1 MKSFHLPLALWVAL
15 IAFAIEWLPQLAPD
29 APWLATSV
37 LVLTIAAK
45 CLEVVINELE
55 AEKAN
60 AADARV
66 WPIPERSNY
75 VRNLVRPATLRR
87 MFFGLR

>member
-15 IAFAIEWLPQLAPD
+15 IAFAIEWLPQLAPE
-29 APWLATSV
+29 APWLGTV
-37 LVLTIAAK
+37 LLVLTIAAK

-60 AADARV
+60 AAG
-66 WPIPERSNY
+66 
-75 VRNLVRPATLRR
+75 VRALRGTRYYALHLVRPATLGR
-87 MFFGLR
+87 MLFGLR

>member
-15 IAFAIEWLPQLAPD
+15 IAFAIEWLPQLAPE
-29 APWLATSV
+29 APWLGTV
-37 LVLTIAAK
+37 LLVLTIAAK

-55 AEKAN
+55 AEKNN
-60 AADARV
+60 AADARL
-66 WPIPERSNY
+66 WPIPERSDY
-75 VRNLVRPATLRR
+75 VRHLLAPATLRR